1 MDIGSY
7 SKKVLY
13 QGLTL
18 MFLFQNFFTN
28 QYYNNISPFKNFLVF
43 FLINIYFSFS
53 TLQNEFRNNVLLWF
67 YIFHI
72 FIFIFKHFF

>member
-1 MDIGSY
+1 MGSY

-43 FLINIYFSFS
+43 FS
-53 TLQNEFRNNVLLWF
+53 
-67 YIFHI
+67 H
-72 FIFIFKHFF
+72 